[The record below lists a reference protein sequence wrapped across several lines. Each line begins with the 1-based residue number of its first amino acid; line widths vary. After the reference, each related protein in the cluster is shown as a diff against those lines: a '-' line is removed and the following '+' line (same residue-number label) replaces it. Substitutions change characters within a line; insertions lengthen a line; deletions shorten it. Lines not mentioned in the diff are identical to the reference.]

1 MIHNFLDKIDAQI
14 QAKHLLNH
22 DFYKA
27 WTRGELSKEC
37 LKEYAKEYYHH
48 VKAFPRYLSAVHSHT
63 DDAATRRHL
72 LNNLIEEEAGSPNH
86 PDLWRAFAKSLGA
99 TDTEIDTHTPS
110 TAIKDVVDTFMDICQ
125 NSSTADGIAS
135 LYAYESQIPP
145 ICISKIAGL
154 KQHYGMK
161 NPQDW
166 KYFSVHIE
174 ADKEHAAV
182 ERELLNHHVNENN
195 AISVTQSVEHTLDAL
210 WNFLSSL
217 CERYNLCSTGMPT
230 N

>member
-1 MIHNFLDKIDAQI
+1 MTQEFLNSIDAQI

-22 DFYKA
+22 PFYQA
-27 WTRGELSKEC
+27 WTRGELSIEC

-63 DDAATRRHL
+63 DDAQARKHI

-86 PDLWRAFAKSLGA
+86 PELWRAFAKSLGA
-99 TDTEIDTHTPS
+99 ADEEIDSHIPS
-110 TAIKDVVDTFMDICQ
+110 TAIKEVVNTFMDICQ
-125 NSSTADGIAS
+125 NAETADGIAS

-145 ICISKIAGL
+145 ICISKIKGL

-161 NPQDW
+161 DPEGW

-182 ERELLNHHVNENN
+182 ERELLGQYVNKNNENS
-195 AISVTQSVEHTLDAL
+195 ITGSVERTLNVL

-217 CERYNLCSTGMPT
+217 CERYQLCSTEM
-230 N
+230 